1 MPRRRDTDWVRRY
14 WDKSAGAY
22 DRSIG
27 LFERGFLGDA
37 RRWIGSHARGDVLEI
52 GVGTGRN
59 LPEYAS
65 ATRLTGIDL
74 SDGMLER
81 ARARAKEIGRDV
93 ELLRG
98 DAERL
103 DFPDASFDTVV
114 FSLSLCSIPDDAAA
128 VREAARVLRPGG
140 RLVLVEHVGSP
151 RRTVRAIERVIDFF
165 TSRLQGDHM
174 LREPLTH
181 VRAEGLVVEEL
192 KRSKL
197 GTIERLVA
205 RKPGEPSNETEDV

>member
-27 LFERGFLGDA
+27 FFERGFLGDA
-37 RRWIGSHARGDVLEI
+37 REWIGSQASGDVLEI

-65 ATRLTGIDL
+65 VARLTGIDL

-81 ARARAKEIGRDV
+81 ARARAKEFGREV

-98 DAERL
+98 NAERL

-114 FSLSLCSIPDDAAA
+114 FSLSLCSIPDDSAA
-128 VREAARVLRPGG
+128 VREAVRVLRPGG
-140 RLVLVEHVGSP
+140 RLVLLEHVASP
-151 RRTVRAIERVIDFF
+151 RRSIRAVEQAINFF

-181 VRAEGLVVEEL
+181 VRAEGLAVEDL
-192 KRSKL
+192 RRSKL
-197 GTIERLVA
+197 GIIEQLVA
-205 RKPGEPSNETEDV
+205 RKPGGPRGS